1 MRTSNRAGFVLLEAI
16 VALAIISL
24 ISLGLLQARGQQIRV
39 ATQARELLTAQ
50 ALAEDRLATLRLL
63 NYENLEQPADS
74 VLAGAFPAPFEDFSW
89 MTTVEVLEDEYD
101 LFGVD
106 IVVTGP
112 AERFLLGTLVHRPR
126 AILGAAGGGDAGFGG
141 RGGGGRGGGRGG
153 ARGGDRAGGRDAVRG
168 GGRGGGVDA
177 GGEQSDRDH
186 RNRGGGGRGGG
197 GGGGGGKP
205 RGWTVMARQRGFT
218 LIEVLVGLTVAALAL
233 SAGFA
238 TLAFLSDR
246 EEPVDTVSAVALRGA
261 TTRSLLIG
269 WLSEARLQA
278 YRRGP
283 VFQGFDAEERG
294 ASSDELNFPT
304 RASTPLGVG
313 TSIVRLFI
321 DRDTQTPEKG
331 LVAEL
336 TERASDEPRVVELV
350 PEAGALEISYLMP
363 IDGSTGEWT
372 PAWVNTRRL
381 PKAIRLALAATA
393 PDTLPSLLR
402 YPILVALETTR

>member
-1 MRTSNRAGFVLLEAI
+1 
-16 VALAIISL
+16 
-24 ISLGLLQARGQQIRV
+24 
-39 ATQARELLTAQ
+39 
-50 ALAEDRLATLRLL
+50 
-63 NYENLEQPADS
+63 
-74 VLAGAFPAPFEDFSW
+74 
-89 MTTVEVLEDEYD
+89 MT
-101 LFGVD
+101 
-106 IVVTGP
+106 
-112 AERFLLGTLVHRPR
+112 
-126 AILGAAGGGDAGFGG
+126 
-141 RGGGGRGGGRGG
+141 
-153 ARGGDRAGGRDAVRG
+153 
-168 GGRGGGVDA
+168 
-177 GGEQSDRDH
+177 
-186 RNRGGGGRGGG
+186 
-197 GGGGGGKP
+197 
-205 RGWTVMARQRGFT
+205 ARQRGFT

-238 TLAFLSDR
+238 ALAFLSDR

>member
-101 LFGVD
+101 LFSVD

-141 RGGGGRGGGRGG
+141 GGRGGGRGG

-168 GGRGGGVDA
+168 GGRGGG
-177 GGEQSDRDH
+177 
-186 RNRGGGGRGGG
+186 GGG
-197 GGGGGGKP
+197 GGNLGGG
-205 RGWTVMARQRGFT
+205 R
-218 LIEVLVGLTVAALAL
+218 
-233 SAGFA
+233 
-238 TLAFLSDR
+238 
-246 EEPVDTVSAVALRGA
+246 
-261 TTRSLLIG
+261 
-269 WLSEARLQA
+269 
-278 YRRGP
+278 
-283 VFQGFDAEERG
+283 
-294 ASSDELNFPT
+294 
-304 RASTPLGVG
+304 
-313 TSIVRLFI
+313 
-321 DRDTQTPEKG
+321 
-331 LVAEL
+331 
-336 TERASDEPRVVELV
+336 
-350 PEAGALEISYLMP
+350 
-363 IDGSTGEWT
+363 
-372 PAWVNTRRL
+372 
-381 PKAIRLALAATA
+381 
-393 PDTLPSLLR
+393 
-402 YPILVALETTR
+402 

>member
-74 VLAGAFPAPFEDFSW
+74 VLAGTFPAPFEDFSW

-141 RGGGGRGGGRGG
+141 GGRGGGRGG

-168 GGRGGGVDA
+168 GGRGGG
-177 GGEQSDRDH
+177 GG
-186 RNRGGGGRGGG
+186 GGGGRGGG
-197 GGGGGGKP
+197 GGGPGGG
-205 RGWTVMARQRGFT
+205 GG
-218 LIEVLVGLTVAALAL
+218 
-233 SAGFA
+233 
-238 TLAFLSDR
+238 
-246 EEPVDTVSAVALRGA
+246 
-261 TTRSLLIG
+261 
-269 WLSEARLQA
+269 
-278 YRRGP
+278 
-283 VFQGFDAEERG
+283 
-294 ASSDELNFPT
+294 N
-304 RASTPLGVG
+304 LGG
-313 TSIVRLFI
+313 GR
-321 DRDTQTPEKG
+321 
-331 LVAEL
+331 
-336 TERASDEPRVVELV
+336 
-350 PEAGALEISYLMP
+350 
-363 IDGSTGEWT
+363 
-372 PAWVNTRRL
+372 
-381 PKAIRLALAATA
+381 
-393 PDTLPSLLR
+393 
-402 YPILVALETTR
+402 

>member
-141 RGGGGRGGGRGG
+141 GGRGGGRGG

-168 GGRGGGVDA
+168 GGRGGG
-177 GGEQSDRDH
+177 GG
-186 RNRGGGGRGGG
+186 GGGGRGGG
-197 GGGGGGKP
+197 GGGPGGG
-205 RGWTVMARQRGFT
+205 GG
-218 LIEVLVGLTVAALAL
+218 
-233 SAGFA
+233 
-238 TLAFLSDR
+238 
-246 EEPVDTVSAVALRGA
+246 
-261 TTRSLLIG
+261 
-269 WLSEARLQA
+269 
-278 YRRGP
+278 
-283 VFQGFDAEERG
+283 
-294 ASSDELNFPT
+294 N
-304 RASTPLGVG
+304 LGG
-313 TSIVRLFI
+313 GR
-321 DRDTQTPEKG
+321 
-331 LVAEL
+331 
-336 TERASDEPRVVELV
+336 
-350 PEAGALEISYLMP
+350 
-363 IDGSTGEWT
+363 
-372 PAWVNTRRL
+372 
-381 PKAIRLALAATA
+381 
-393 PDTLPSLLR
+393 
-402 YPILVALETTR
+402 

>member
-1 MRTSNRAGFVLLEAI
+1 M
-16 VALAIISL
+16 
-24 ISLGLLQARGQQIRV
+24 
-39 ATQARELLTAQ
+39 
-50 ALAEDRLATLRLL
+50 
-63 NYENLEQPADS
+63 
-74 VLAGAFPAPFEDFSW
+74 
-89 MTTVEVLEDEYD
+89 
-101 LFGVD
+101 
-106 IVVTGP
+106 
-112 AERFLLGTLVHRPR
+112 
-126 AILGAAGGGDAGFGG
+126 
-141 RGGGGRGGGRGG
+141 
-153 ARGGDRAGGRDAVRG
+153 
-168 GGRGGGVDA
+168 
-177 GGEQSDRDH
+177 
-186 RNRGGGGRGGG
+186 
-197 GGGGGGKP
+197 
-205 RGWTVMARQRGFT
+205 
-218 LIEVLVGLTVAALAL
+218 AALAL